1 MTHPTVR
8 PLLKKAVEPSLE
20 RARNETIKA
29 QIAYLDYRDPD
40 LQKTAI
46 QTLVQMDQNALE
58 QAEPVLQRLANDP
71 NQPANVVADAKAAL
85 QRLHPPNE

>member
-1 MTHPTVR
+1 
-8 PLLKKAVEPSLE
+8 
-20 RARNETIKA
+20 
-29 QIAYLDYRDPD
+29 
-40 LQKTAI
+40 
-46 QTLVQMDQNALE
+46 VQMDQNALE